1 MKKILTALM
10 VAIATG
16 ALAQSWRPM
25 VEEGKTWS
33 YQADFDMF
41 PHDFAYSM
49 TVVGDTVVDG
59 HACKKLF
66 RDGRLD
72 AFLYEEQQ
80 KVYHRLATNNTGWQL
95 LYDFALMPGDIV
107 TDGYGLKH
115 EVERV
120 DTIAANG
127 ETFRRIIF
135 KHTNGWQPVWISGV
149 GGRRA
154 INDPYLTLAGD
165 YSHLVACKVG
175 GTTLFEGDEIMLG
188 ISSGDPESGIAKI
201 GGLKYRLDDDE
212 HEAMLERE
220 NRWTGEL
227 AIPSEVTSN
236 GQAYR
241 VTKMKQHAFSGCTT
255 LTRVVLPSTI
265 HSLSGNPFVA
275 CGSLEAIEA
284 DAANGWLCTDDGVLY
299 SADKTLLYSYPAG
312 AKASNY
318 VAPECLEAVGSQA
331 FSRNP
336 YLKSVKLQGNV
347 TEIAS
352 EAFQLCTALEKV
364 ELPKGLT
371 LISDNMFRECT
382 SLKDIVIPASVE
394 RIGILAFYGCTS
406 LKDIV
411 IPEGVTTLGSNT
423 FMGCTFLTTA
433 SLPSTVE
440 AGTDGLFRDCSN
452 LTVVNLADGI
462 RHIGDEMFVNCS
474 SLKKLDLP
482 ASIRSIGI
490 STFSGCTMD
499 TLIIRGQYAR
509 NSLNKDIFRGMGT
522 STVLCVHW
530 AEVEKF
536 KEIYSGTVIALNK
549 GVPADS
555 YYPMLTIG
563 KTWNIQESWQDD
575 EQNTQYRNY
584 SLRITGDTIIKG
596 RTYYVMCAEGDDSPL
611 RPDKSFWTESDRKI
625 RCNDLSVIYTF
636 DMKVGSGFVSNGQE
650 DVCVAE
656 NCVETQGHLL
666 RQFEIACHDGQTV
679 SWLEGIGNEDCGPL
693 FPFGRNADDGITV
706 TLISV
711 YEGDICIFS
720 RDGDNEQS
728 GMSASSNQ
736 VQKPSTTLYDLQGR
750 RLIQKPERGLYIQDG
765 RKVVI
770 K

>member
-1 MKKILTALM
+1 MKKTVLIMMTLM
-10 VAIATG
+10 PVV
-16 ALAQSWRPM
+16 ALAQDWRPL
-25 VEEGKTWS
+25 VEEGKTWR
-33 YQADFDMF
+33 YQPEFGEYGS
-41 PHDFAYSM
+41 PYELRLK
-49 TVVGDTVVDG
+49 GDTIVDSRE
-59 HACKKLF
+59 CKKLF
-66 RDGRLD
+66 LGDRLY
-72 AFLYEEQQ
+72 AFVYEEQQ
-80 KVYHRLATNNTGWQL
+80 KVYYRYAQNGGDWEL
-95 LYDFALMPGDIV
+95 LYDFSLMPGDHV
-107 TDGYGLKH
+107 TDHYGTKH

-120 DTIAANG
+120 DAVMVNG
-127 ETFRRIIF
+127 EQLRRIIF
-135 KHTNGWQPVWISGV
+135 KYTKGWQAVWVSGV
-149 GGRRA
+149 GGRKDLF
-154 INDPYLTLAGD
+154 DPFVSTPGD
-165 YSHLVACKVG
+165 YCHLVTCEVDGKP
-175 GTTLFEGDEIMLG
+175 LYEGDDFMMG
-188 ISSGDPESGIAKI
+188 VVSADPMSGIVKI
-201 GGLKYRLDDDE
+201 DGLKYRLDE
-212 HEAMLERE
+212 TKHEAVIEKE
-220 NRWTGEL
+220 NRWKGEL
-227 AIPSEVTSN
+227 VIPSEVTSE
-236 GQAYR
+236 GKTYQ
-241 VTKMKQHAFSGCTT
+241 VTGMKPNAFSGCTT
-255 LTRVVLPSTI
+255 LTRITLPQTMKTI
-265 HSLSGNPFVA
+265 SGNPFVV
-275 CGSLEAIEA
+275 CNILEAIEV
-284 DAANGWLCTDDGVLY
+284 DAANQWLRSENGVLL
-299 SADKTLLYSYPAG
+299 SADDKQLYSYPAG
-312 AKASNY
+312 AKACSY
-318 VAPECLEAVGSQA
+318 VVPDGLKTVGVEA
-331 FSRNP
+331 FSRSP
-336 YLKSVKLQGNV
+336 YLASVKLPNSV
-347 TEIAS
+347 TEIADG
-352 EAFQLCTALEKV
+352 AFQLCTALEKV

-371 LISDNMFRECT
+371 IISDNMFRECT

-650 DVCVAE
+650 DICVAE

-666 RQFEIACHDGQTV
+666 RQFKIECHDGRTV
-679 SWLEGIGNEDCGPL
+679 SWLEGVGNEDCGPL
-693 FPFGRNADDGITV
+693 FPLGRNADDGITV
-706 TLISV
+706 KLMSV
-711 YEGDICIFS
+711 YEDGVCIFS
-720 RDGDNEQS
+720 RERNNDQTGVVATPRHVQP
-728 GMSASSNQ
+728 SANVIFDFQ
-736 VQKPSTTLYDLQGR
+736 GRQLQG
-750 RLIQKPERGLYIQDG
+750 KPKHGVYIQNG
-765 RKVVI
+765 KKYVV